1 VTELPPP
8 PGPDLPPPPKPPGAA
23 HRGAILES
31 AFRVYR
37 RGFLH
42 FVGMAAIVAIPL
54 TLLQYYLLNEVFTVN
69 VDAATGQV
77 IVDERFWR
85 AIAGSFVA
93 SIIGFVITQLLTGA
107 LTRAAILGV
116 AELPIRAGEAY
127 RFALK
132 RLGPILW
139 VTLLTGLAVFGG
151 FLLLIVPGIIF
162 AVRFLVA
169 MPALIVEDVRGTA
182 ALRRSWR
189 LVKGN
194 GWIVFGVY
202 VLTIV
207 VVGLLA
213 AAFTAPFGDDWLS
226 AGLAGGLASAL
237 ATPYVTVVIVYVYLD
252 LRARKEYFDR
262 PALIRELTGEEPP
275 PDPYSEGGTI
285 A

>member
-1 VTELPPP
+1 MTELPPP

-37 RGFLH
+37 RGFLP
-42 FVGMAAIVAIPL
+42 FVGMAAIVAVPL

-69 VDAATGQV
+69 VDPATGQV

-151 FLLLIVPGIIF
+151 LLLLIVPGIIL

-169 MPALIVEDVRGTA
+169 MPALIVEEVRGTA

-202 VLTIV
+202 VLTVV
-207 VVGLLA
+207 VVGLLG
-213 AAFTAPFGDDWLS
+213 AAFTAPFPDAWLS

-275 PDPYSEGGTI
+275 ADPYNAGGTI